1 MGMIV
6 LGCSIWAFYD
16 GKTFARLIEE
26 GAAEFDKP
34 ITLEIYRTSSVLL
47 MIASVII
54 ILIAFFGC
62 CGAIKVRK
70 FREIVKK
77 IHLPLKTMKIIFRL
91 FTGKS
96 FHVVLVPLSFAF
108 DVFAD
113 FYWCHNCCISKCW
126 LSQATF
132 VGFSEKLQS
141 GITCWRKTGHHS
153 GLGRRSKRGTKILH
167 FDYGIL
173 MNTIQV
179 FKKISWNWLFHQ
191 RIHFYGIFLQ
201 REVGS
206 QCTVWKLRNLTATVF
221 SQIFCNIFVLC
232 FTKELY
238 CKSIWRKKLHGIE
251 FLVFPHCTVSQD

>member
-77 IHLPLKTMKIIFRL
+77 ISFTTQYNVKYFSYIYRKIV
-91 FTGKS
+91 S
-96 FHVVLVPLSFAF
+96 
-108 DVFAD
+108 
-113 FYWCHNCCISKCW
+113 CCFGT
-126 LSQATF
+126 TF
-132 VGFSEKLQS
+132 SYF
-141 GITCWRKTGHHS
+141 
-153 GLGRRSKRGTKILH
+153 
-167 FDYGIL
+167 
-173 MNTIQV
+173 
-179 FKKISWNWLFHQ
+179 
-191 RIHFYGIFLQ
+191 
-201 REVGS
+201 
-206 QCTVWKLRNLTATVF
+206 
-221 SQIFCNIFVLC
+221 
-232 FTKELY
+232 
-238 CKSIWRKKLHGIE
+238 
-251 FLVFPHCTVSQD
+251 